1 MKPLA
6 SSSSRERILSRIRQG
21 LSASTPSPFP
31 DNVVPESYFV
41 QSEDDPA
48 IVFAESF
55 ANLQGK
61 FVYCPTLDSFHQQLH
76 QLIQSKGWAS
86 IFWNDAEVD
95 RLLNVLNWSSS
106 ADLADCDASITRCE
120 YLVARTGSILLSSG
134 SGGNRTTSIYAPVHI
149 TIAYTNQLVN
159 DLPELFEHLGKRYGS
174 QLPSFISLAS
184 GPSRTADIEKTL
196 VTGIH
201 GPKEIYCFLLESLSE
216 FTND

>member
-21 LSASTPSPFP
+21 LTVATPSPFP
-31 DNVVPESYFV
+31 NTSAPES
-41 QSEDDPA
+41 A
-48 IVFAESF
+48 IVFAETFS
-55 ANLQGK
+55 NLQGK
-61 FVYCPTLDSFHQQLH
+61 FVYCPTLNSLHEQLH
-76 QLIQSKGWAS
+76 GLIQSKGWAS
-86 IFWNDAEVD
+86 IFWNDPEID

-106 ADLADCDASITRCE
+106 ADLADCDASITGCE

-134 SGGNRTTSIYAPVHI
+134 SGGNRTTSIYAPIHI
-149 TIAYTNQLVN
+149 TIAHTNQLVT
-159 DLPELFEHLGKRYGS
+159 DLPELFEQLGKRYGK

-201 GPKEIYCFLLESLSE
+201 GPKEIYCFLLESSPE
-216 FTND
+216 YTNA